1 MATTK
6 LISLSTGV
14 RTVFFS
20 THNGTFINQTTYST
34 GNNPN
39 SVTTADVNGDNKT
52 DLIVANDG
60 SNTVSVLF
68 NTQRNIPIK
77 RPIWPQ
83 PELCDNSRCS
93 DLIVA
98 NSNTVSVLF
107 NTGNGTFINQT
118 TYSTGTNPNSVTTAD
133 VNGDNKTDLIVANDG
148 SNTVSVLLNTGNG
161 TFINQTTYSTFINQN
176 RSYWGSNTVSVLLNT
191 GNGTFI
197 NQTTYS
203 TGNNPNSV
211 TTADVNGDNKTDLI
225 VANDGSNTVSVL
237 LNTGNG
243 TFINQTTYS
252 TGPNP
257 RSVTTA
263 DVNGDNKTD
272 SLSQTTVRT
281 PLVFFSTQATEHSS
295 IKLPIQLAPTLG
307 L

>member
-1 MATTK
+1 M
-6 LISLSTGV
+6 
-14 RTVFFS
+14 FFS
-20 THNGTFINQTTYST
+20 TQATEHSQSNYLFNWPQ
-34 GNNPN
+34 PE

-52 DLIVANDG
+52 DLIAN
-60 SNTVSVLF
+60 
-68 NTQRNIPIK
+68 
-77 RPIWPQ
+77 
-83 PELCDNSRCS
+83 
-93 DLIVA
+93 
-98 NSNTVSVLF
+98 
-107 NTGNGTFINQT
+107 
-118 TYSTGTNPNSVTTAD
+118 
-133 VNGDNKTDLIVANDG
+133 
-148 SNTVSVLLNTGNG
+148 
-161 TFINQTTYSTFINQN
+161 
-176 RSYWGSNTVSVLLNT
+176 WGSNTVSVLLNT

-272 SLSQTTVRT
+272 LIVANDGS
-281 PLVFFSTQATEHSS
+281 LVFFSTQATEHSS
-295 IKLPIQLAPTLG
+295 IKLPIQLAPTRTL
-307 L
+307 